1 MTFFEWLAG
10 VCNELGWGVLR
21 AHDLLD
27 DTWWSDRFERGFTP
41 QQAAAEARKSGLV

>member
-10 VCNELGWGVLR
+10 VCEALGWNIMR

-27 DTWWSDRFERGFTP
+27 DARWSDMFERGLTP
-41 QQAAAEARKSGLV
+41 QQAARKAREDGFA